1 MLAVLRM
8 VLKDRAVFIHLFPAN
23 NTFYLLKLSLG
34 DANDSLKSA
43 RLLINTGVN
52 YSGSFGKSPGNI
64 Y

>member
-1 MLAVLRM
+1 MLSALRM
-8 VLKDRAVFIHLFPAN
+8 VLKDRAVFAHLFPAN
-23 NTFYLLKLSLG
+23 NTFYHLRLSLG
-34 DANDSLKSA
+34 DADDSLKST